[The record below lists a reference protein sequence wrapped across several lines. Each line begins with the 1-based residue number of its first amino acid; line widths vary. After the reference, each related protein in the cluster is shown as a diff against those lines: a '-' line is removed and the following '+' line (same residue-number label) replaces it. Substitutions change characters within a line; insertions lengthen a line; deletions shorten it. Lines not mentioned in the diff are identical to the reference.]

1 LKPVLVQAVAR
12 RELRDSTAWYR
23 ERNHEVA
30 DRFVREVQRT
40 MELIETFPATGSQI
54 PLVTGKARRLPVAG
68 FPYHVVYRHFTSVLQ
83 FKVEPKTAS

>member
-1 LKPVLVQAVAR
+1 
-12 RELRDSTAWYR
+12 
-23 ERNHEVA
+23 
-30 DRFVREVQRT
+30 